1 MAKRPCGA
9 GCPRRLALA
18 LLCPLP
24 VFAAQA
30 GAEIPVTVRTD
41 GAACDTVY
49 TVEITPLD
57 NAPTPAQT
65 SVQVKGGGTVYF
77 TGLTFDAPGDYRYKL
92 AQVKAA
98 PPIRPTT
105 AAPTL

>member
-1 MAKRPCGA
+1 MSFGKTTL
-9 GCPRRLALA
+9 RRWLPAAALVLA

-30 GAEIPVTVRTD
+30 GAEIPVTVCTD

-57 NAPTPAQT
+57 NAPCRSRAAARCILPA
-65 SVQVKGGGTVYF
+65 
-77 TGLTFDAPGDYRYKL
+77 
-92 AQVKAA
+92 
-98 PPIRPTT
+98 
-105 AAPTL
+105 